1 MNLFLG
7 IAGLIVRF
15 TALAKAINLLRYNR
29 NYRVLLLI
37 LLLLAFV
44 ISPIVNPGFSPS
56 SWSRIPLNFVL
67 TYFGTSLLAFAS
79 AHFLGYYVKRY
90 TKNNQDFERRISV
103 FDEFIS
109 TSPVLYF
116 IIANNKIVY
125 CNPATVIVSG
135 YSEEELFQDT
145 YNRIF
150 HAEDRN
156 LLETILEQTDED
168 ITTTQRTIRIQ
179 NKQGEIRW
187 LHATFT
193 ALLYNSE
200 PAIAASAQDITQ
212 QIKTEKILQQ
222 AEERLR
228 FAVESTELV
237 VWDCDPIA
245 DRIRLESVP
254 STFPVK
260 DYSEYFSFNSFL
272 KYLDPRDK
280 HKALSTLSK
289 IKNKNTRFEIDF
301 RVQAPGK
308 QSEWW
313 YMEGRSYAENNN
325 QPARITGT
333 SRCIQAQKKA
343 REVIEKNEAL
353 IRFQAD
359 LLANIGQMV
368 IAQNKDGEIVYWNSE
383 AKKLF
388 GKFANAPLPF
398 NPNGHIPSEH
408 RIINNQEIMR
418 SLKSGKQWSGEREAY
433 LITGETRPLHINVSP
448 YSNTEEE
455 FDGFIIVGT
464 DLTEYKRI
472 QSELKSSQEQLQVQM
487 HRLQAIYTMA
497 EVMKEAED
505 LATIYK
511 AAADGISLV
520 SDIDRVAIL
529 MLDEEKRLTFTY
541 SQNLPE
547 YYQAILLEHCTWV
560 NETQH
565 DHDVYIS
572 DVLMESTCPNL
583 SQSFIDEGI
592 RSLAAFPLSHQN
604 KILGK
609 VIAFWDEPVELL
621 PVKTQILRRIA
632 DQLAIAIVK
641 KKAEIQL
648 KNRTNE
654 LQTIADNIPDHI
666 VRVDSN
672 FKLLFANKAT
682 YDHPIHTQTNLTGLE
697 EFFSTTRMSS
707 LWKKKLSTVFKR
719 GIMQEFEFTAED
731 YNTGI
736 PRYFQATVVPEKNQ
750 QDAQIPTP
758 KSVVGIIRD
767 ITENRELQKLIV
779 DLNARQQRKI
789 GQDLHDE
796 LGQLLTG
803 IGFLVAGLK
812 KDLENQNIPY
822 DDLATINELVE
833 KAIAQT
839 RILAEGLNPVTL
851 ELHGLTT
858 SLQRLALHTEKLYN
872 IPCTFRS
879 NKAFDSIHDETAYQ
893 VYRIAQEAITNSVKH
908 AQPSLISVSLH
919 QNNEHLILTITDDGR
934 GIQQDKHRHG
944 GQGMQIMQYRTR
956 MIHGEL
962 TIESSPSQGTF
973 VSCIFPFEQVL
984 QD

>member
-1 MNLFLG
+1 MNFLLG

-15 TALAKAINLLRYNR
+15 TALAKAINLLRYSK
-29 NYRVLLLI
+29 NYRVILLI
-37 LLLLAFV
+37 LLLIAFV
-44 ISPIVNPGFSPS
+44 VSPIVNPGLSLAT
-56 SWSRIPLNFVL
+56 WSNIPLNHVL
-67 TYFGTSLLAFAS
+67 TYFGTSLLALAC
-79 AHFLGYYVKRY
+79 AHFLGYYIKRY
-90 TKNNQDFERRISV
+90 TKNSKDFEKRLSV

-109 TSPVLYF
+109 ASPVLYF
-116 IIANNKIVY
+116 IVANDKIVY

-135 YSEEELFQDT
+135 YSEEELFKGA
-145 YNRIF
+145 YNQIF
-150 HAEDRN
+150 YEEDRD
-156 LLETILEQTDED
+156 LLERILEETNED

-179 NKQGEIRW
+179 NKQGDIRW

-193 ALLYNSE
+193 TLSYNSR

-212 QIKTEKILQQ
+212 QIKTETILQN

-237 VWDCDPIA
+237 VWDCDPIG

-254 STFPVK
+254 STFPIK
-260 DYSEYFSFNSFL
+260 DYSDFFSFNSFL
-272 KYLDPRDK
+272 KYVDPRDK

-289 IKNKNTRFEIDF
+289 IKNKNTRFEIEF
-301 RVQAPGK
+301 RVRVPGK
-308 QSEWW
+308 ESEWW
-313 YMEGRSYAENNN
+313 YMEGRSYAETKNL
-325 QPARITGT
+325 PARITGT

-359 LLANIGQMV
+359 LLANIGQM
-368 IAQNKDGEIVYWNSE
+368 ILAQNKEGHVVYWNSE

-388 GKFANAPLPF
+388 GELANSPLPF
-398 NPNGHIPSEH
+398 NPEGQIPNRY
-408 RIINNQEIMR
+408 RIINNKEIMGR
-418 SLKSGKQWSGEREAY
+418 LKMGKQWSGEREAY
-433 LITGETRPLHINVSP
+433 LITGETVPLHLNVSP
-448 YSNTEEE
+448 YTNKAEE

-464 DLTEYKRI
+464 DLTEHKKI
-472 QSELKSSQEQLQVQM
+472 QSELKASQEQLQVQM

-497 EVMKEAED
+497 EVMKEAD
-505 LATIYK
+505 NLSTIYK

-529 MLDEEKRLTFTY
+529 ILTDEKLLTFAY
-541 SQNLPE
+541 SQNLPA
-547 YYQAILLEHCTWV
+547 YYQNILLEHCTWV
-560 NETQH
+560 NDTQPKQ
-565 DHDVYIS
+565 DIYIPDVQTA
-572 DVLMESTCPNL
+572 STCNKL
-583 SQSFIDEGI
+583 SQSFADEGI
-592 RSLAAFPLSHQN
+592 SSMAAFPLSHQN
-604 KILGK
+604 EILGK
-609 VIAFWDEPVELL
+609 VIAFWDDPVELL

-648 KNRTNE
+648 KHRTDE
-654 LQTIADNIPDHI
+654 LQIIADNIPDHI
-666 VRVDSN
+666 VRLDN
-672 FKLLFANKAT
+672 DFNLLFANKAT
-682 YDHPIHTQTNLTGLE
+682 YDHPIHEETDLTGLE
-697 EFFSTTRMSS
+697 QFFSSKRMSS
-707 LWKKKLSTVFKR
+707 IWKKKLASAFKNGR
-719 GIMQEFEFTAED
+719 MQEFEFAAED
-731 YNTGI
+731 ENKGS
-736 PRYFQATVVPEKNQ
+736 PRYFQATVVPEKSQ
-750 QDAQIPTP
+750 QDTQNPSTQ
-758 KSVVGIIRD
+758 SVIGIIRD

-812 KDLENQNIPY
+812 KDLEYQNTPH
-822 DDLATINELVE
+822 DDLSTINELVE

-858 SLQRLALHTEKLYN
+858 SLQRLSLHTEKLYN
-872 IPCTFRS
+872 IPCSFRCDTS
-879 NKAFDSIHDETAYQ
+879 LDSLNDETAYQ

-908 AQPSLISVSLH
+908 AHPSLISVSLH
-919 QNNEHLILTITDDGR
+919 QSKGNIVLQITDDGI
-934 GIQQDKHRHG
+934 GIQPDKQRQG

-956 MIHGEL
+956 MIHGDL
-962 TIESSPSQGTF
+962 TVESRPKQGTC
-973 VSCIFPFEQVL
+973 VSCIFPQEKVL